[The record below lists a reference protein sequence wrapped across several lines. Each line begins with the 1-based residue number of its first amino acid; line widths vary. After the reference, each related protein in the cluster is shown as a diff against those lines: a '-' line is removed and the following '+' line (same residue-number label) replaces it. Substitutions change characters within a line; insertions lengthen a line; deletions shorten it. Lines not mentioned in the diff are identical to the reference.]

1 MNWYLDTGESSDIVT
16 STRIRFARNLSNY
29 RFNRKMT
36 SKEAENM
43 LLELENIIQS
53 LGYGLKLLKLKD
65 IDDITK
71 LTLVEKHLI
80 SPEFAFKN
88 ELESAIII
96 NEEENICIMVNE
108 EDHLRIQVFS
118 SGFDLE
124 NLINLGIELDEKL
137 GKLLSYATN
146 EKYGFLTSCP
156 TNVGT
161 GMRASV
167 MIDLPALSRTGNI
180 NKILD
185 IINNFGMNIRGLYG
199 ENSKIQGNMYQI
211 SNKQSLGLTEEE
223 IIKKLKSITEKVIEQ
238 ERLARSFL
246 GKNTLELEDKVYRD
260 YGILINARKI
270 SSEEA
275 INLLSNVKLGVHM
288 GIIKEITDLQI
299 KKLELYI
306 KPANLQKY
314 FGKMLDEY
322 ERDIKRAELI
332 KIILKEW
339 IIWYINLQIVQKML

>member
-1 MNWYLDTGESSDIVT
+1 MNWYLDTGENSDIVT

-29 RFNRKMT
+29 KFNKTMT
-36 SKEAENM
+36 ANDAENM
-43 LLELENIIQS
+43 ISEIENIIPS
-53 LGYGLKLLKLKD
+53 LGYGLKLLRLKD

-88 ELESAIII
+88 KFEGAIII
-96 NEEENICIMVNE
+96 NDEEDICIMVNE
-108 EDHLRIQVFS
+108 EDHLRIQIFS
-118 SGFDLE
+118 SGLNLD

-137 GKLLSYATN
+137 GRLLSYATN

-167 MIDLPALSRTGNI
+167 MLNLPALSKTKNI

-211 SNKQSLGLTEEE
+211 SNKQSLGTTEEE
-223 IIKKLKSITEKVIEQ
+223 TIKKLKSITEKVIEQ
-238 ERLARSFL
+238 ERLARSYI
-246 GKNTLELEDKVYRD
+246 GKNALELEDKVYRD
-260 YGILINARKI
+260 YGVLTNARKI
-270 SSEEA
+270 SSDEA
-275 INLLSNVKLGVHM
+275 INLLSNVKLGVYM
-288 GIIKEITDLQI
+288 GIIKEITELQI

-314 FGKMLDEY
+314 FGKILDEY
-322 ERDIKRAELI
+322 ERDVKRAELI
-332 KIILKEW
+332 KIIL
-339 IIWYINLQIVQKML
+339 NG

>member
-1 MNWYLDTGESSDIVT
+1 MNWYLDTGNNSDIVT

-36 SKEAENM
+36 AEEAENM
-43 LLELENIIQS
+43 ISEIENIIPS
-53 LGYGLKLLKLKD
+53 LGYGLKLLRLKD

-88 ELESAIII
+88 RLEGAIII

-118 SGFDLE
+118 SGLNIE

-137 GKLLSYATN
+137 GKLLSYAVS

-156 TNVGT
+156 TNIGT
-161 GMRASV
+161 GMRISV
-167 MIDLPALSRTGNI
+167 MLNLPALSETRNI

-211 SNKQSLGLTEEE
+211 SNKQSLGMTEDE
-223 IIKKLKSITEKVIEQ
+223 IVKKLKAITEKVIEQ
-238 ERLARSFL
+238 ERLARSYL
-246 GKNTLELEDKVYRD
+246 GKNEIELEDKVYRD
-260 YGILINARKI
+260 YGILANARKI
-270 SSEEA
+270 SSEETTS
-275 INLLSNVKLGVHM
+275 LLSNVKLGVYM
-288 GIIKEITDLQI
+288 GIIKEITEKQI

-314 FGKMLDEY
+314 FGKILDEY
-322 ERDIKRAELI
+322 ERDVKRAELI
-332 KIILKEW
+332 KIILKE
-339 IIWYINLQIVQKML
+339 

>member
-1 MNWYLDTGESSDIVT
+1 MNWYLDIGENSEIVT

-29 RFNRKMT
+29 NFNKKMT
-36 SKEAENM
+36 KEESKKMIEEI
-43 LLELENIIQS
+43 ETVIPS
-53 LGYGLKLLKLKD
+53 LGYGLKLLRLKD

-88 ELESAIII
+88 KLEGAIII

-118 SGFDLE
+118 SGLNLD
-124 NLINLGIELDEKL
+124 NLINLGIEIDEKI

-167 MIDLPALSRTGNI
+167 MLNLPALSKTRNI

-211 SNKQSLGLTEEE
+211 SNKQSLGVTEEE
-223 IIKKLKSITEKVIEQ
+223 TIKKIKSITEKVIEQ
-238 ERLARSFL
+238 EKLARSYL
-246 GKNTLELEDKVYRD
+246 GKNAIELEDKVYRD
-260 YGILINARKI
+260 YGILTNARKL
-270 SSEEA
+270 SSDEA
-275 INLLSNVKLGVHM
+275 INLLSNVKLGVNM

-314 FGKMLDEY
+314 FGKVLDEY

-332 KIILKEW
+332 KIILKE
-339 IIWYINLQIVQKML
+339 

>member
-1 MNWYLDTGESSDIVT
+1 MNWYLDTGDNSDIVT

-29 RFNRKMT
+29 RFNQKMT
-36 SKEAENM
+36 KQESENM
-43 LLELENIIQS
+43 ISEIENIIPS
-53 LGYGLKLLKLKD
+53 LGYGLKLLRLKD

-88 ELESAIII
+88 KLEGAIII

-108 EDHLRIQVFS
+108 EDHLRIQIFS
-118 SGFDLE
+118 SGLNLE

-137 GKLLSYATN
+137 SKFLSYATN

-161 GMRASV
+161 GMRVSV
-167 MIDLPALSRTGNI
+167 MLNLPALSKTKNI

-211 SNKQSLGLTEEE
+211 SNKQALGITEEE
-223 IIKKLKSITEKVIEQ
+223 TIKKIKSITEKVIEQ
-238 ERLARSFL
+238 ERLARSYL
-246 GKNTLELEDKVYRD
+246 GKNALELEDKVYRD
-260 YGILINARKI
+260 YGILANARKI

-275 INLLSNVKLGVHM
+275 INILSNVKLGVHM

-314 FGKMLDEY
+314 FGKILDEY

-332 KIILKEW
+332 KIILKE
-339 IIWYINLQIVQKML
+339 

>member
-1 MNWYLDTGESSDIVT
+1 MNWYLDIGENSDIVT
-16 STRIRFARNLSNY
+16 SSRIRFARNLSNY
-29 RFNRKMT
+29 KFNKKLT
-36 SKEAENM
+36 TKEAENM
-43 LLELENIIQS
+43 ISEIEGIVPSI
-53 LGYGLKLLKLKD
+53 GYDLKLLRLKD

-71 LTLVEKHLI
+71 MTLVEKHLI
-80 SPEFAFKN
+80 SPEFAFKSK
-88 ELESAIII
+88 LAGAIII

-118 SGFDLE
+118 SGLNLD
-124 NLINLGIELDEKL
+124 NLINLGIEIDEKI

-167 MIDLPALSRTGNI
+167 MLNLPALSKTRNI

-211 SNKQSLGLTEEE
+211 SNKQSLGVTEEE
-223 IIKKLKSITEKVIEQ
+223 TIKKIKSITEKVIEQ
-238 ERLARSFL
+238 EKLARSYL
-246 GKNTLELEDKVYRD
+246 GKNAIELEDKVYRD
-260 YGILINARKI
+260 YGILTNARKL
-270 SSEEA
+270 SSDEA
-275 INLLSNVKLGVHM
+275 INLLSNVKLGVNM

-314 FGKMLDEY
+314 FGKVLDEY

-332 KIILKEW
+332 KIILKE
-339 IIWYINLQIVQKML
+339 

>member
-1 MNWYLDTGESSDIVT
+1 MNWYLDTGNNSDIVT

-29 RFNRKMT
+29 RFNRTMT
-36 SKEAENM
+36 REEAENM
-43 LLELENIIQS
+43 ISEIENIIPS
-53 LGYGLKLLKLKD
+53 LGYGLKLLRLKD

-88 ELESAIII
+88 RLEGAIII

-118 SGFDLE
+118 SGLNIE

-137 GKLLSYATN
+137 GKLLSYAVS

-156 TNVGT
+156 TNIGT
-161 GMRASV
+161 GMRISV
-167 MIDLPALSRTGNI
+167 MLNLPALSETRNI

-211 SNKQSLGLTEEE
+211 SNKQSLGMTEDE
-223 IIKKLKSITEKVIEQ
+223 IVKKLKAITEKVIEQ
-238 ERLARSFL
+238 ERLARSYL
-246 GKNTLELEDKVYRD
+246 GKNEIELEDKVYRD
-260 YGILINARKI
+260 YGILANARKI
-270 SSEEA
+270 SSEETTS
-275 INLLSNVKLGVHM
+275 LLSNVKLGVYM
-288 GIIKEITDLQI
+288 GIIKEITEKQI

-314 FGKMLDEY
+314 FGKILDEY
-322 ERDIKRAELI
+322 ERDVKRAELI
-332 KIILKEW
+332 KIILKE
-339 IIWYINLQIVQKML
+339 

>member
-1 MNWYLDTGESSDIVT
+1 MNWYLETGENSDIVT

-29 RFNRKMT
+29 KFNRKM
-36 SKEAENM
+36 SAKEAENM
-43 LLELENIIQS
+43 ISEIESIIPS
-53 LGYGLKLLKLKD
+53 LGYRLKLLRLKD

-71 LTLVEKHLI
+71 MTLVEKHLI

-88 ELESAIII
+88 KNEGAVII
-96 NEEENICIMVNE
+96 NDEENICIMVNE
-108 EDHLRIQVFS
+108 EDHLRLQLFS
-118 SGFDLE
+118 SGLNLE

-137 GKLLSYATN
+137 GKLLSYASHK
-146 EKYGFLTSCP
+146 KYGFLTSCP

-167 MIDLPALSRTGNI
+167 MLNLPALSKTRNI

-185 IINNFGMNIRGLYG
+185 IINNLGMNIRGLYG

-211 SNKQSLGLTEEE
+211 SNKQSLGITEEE
-223 IIKKLKSITEKVIEQ
+223 TIKKLKSITEKVIEQ
-238 ERLARSFL
+238 ERLARSHL
-246 GKNTLELEDKVYRD
+246 GKNILELEDKVYRE
-260 YGILINARKI
+260 YGILTNARKL

-322 ERDIKRAELI
+322 ERDVKRAELI
-332 KIILKEW
+332 KIILKE
-339 IIWYINLQIVQKML
+339 